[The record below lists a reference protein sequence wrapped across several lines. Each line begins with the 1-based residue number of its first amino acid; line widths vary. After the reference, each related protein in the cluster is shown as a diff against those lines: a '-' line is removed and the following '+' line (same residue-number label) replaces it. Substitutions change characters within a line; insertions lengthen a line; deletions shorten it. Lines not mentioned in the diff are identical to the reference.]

1 MKPKYSNDLIK
12 VTVMQ
17 TEEVHY
23 FTSSGRCA
31 AWIGKQSPQIERY
44 IATGNSMDT
53 FLGPCKFEMVDGS
66 EIKYKYINI

>member
-12 VTVMQ
+12 VTVLE
-17 TEEVHY
+17 TNEVHY

-31 AWIGKQSPQIERY
+31 TWIGKQSPQIERF
-44 IATGNSMDT
+44 ISTGKEMET
-53 FLGPCKFEMVDGS
+53 FLGLCKFEMVDGS